1 MTTKSGTACGG
12 YFLLAEICRINTFPD
27 HLIDPDPVC
36 CKEEIVYSNRSDGFS
51 GGDTIEANLFDDC
64 YKFLVNNKQENLNIQ
79 LRSFREKKV
88 EVTPMTRSI
97 RNLGK

>member
-1 MTTKSGTACGG
+1 M
-12 YFLLAEICRINTFPD
+12 AEICRINTFPD

-64 YKFLVNNKQENLNIQ
+64 YKFLVNNEQENLNIQ

-88 EVTPMTRSI
+88 SQIFWDFVINRALQIYHCKTA
-97 RNLGK
+97 LVALY